1 MADYATNMAALP
13 RHGHLVSSFFANI
26 FPLFKE
32 KKVYALQEQH
42 ALVFY
47 GKKWSKE
54 ERLVDATQIENI
66 NEFKSSIIE
75 ELDFVQPDFILFENN
90 LFIQSTST
98 LKTAGVPDLVI
109 EVWAKSNT
117 REERDM
123 KHNLYSSHPKC
134 EHWYLTH
141 DSNHVECLL
150 GSAKLKPQTLTDILI
165 TQHQINFDLRYLAI

>member
-1 MADYATNMAALP
+1 MADYATNMATLP

-54 ERLVDATQIENI
+54 ERLVDVTRIEDMS
-66 NEFKSSIIE
+66 EFKSSIIE
-75 ELDFVQPDFILFENN
+75 ELDFVQPDFMLFENN
-90 LFIQSTST
+90 PFIQSIST

-109 EVWAKSNT
+109 EVWSKSNT
-117 REERDM
+117 QEERDM
-123 KHNLYSSHPKC
+123 KHTLYSSHPNC

-141 DSNHVECLL
+141 DSNQVDRWL
-150 GSAKLKPQTLTDILI
+150 GSAKLKPQILTDILV
-165 TQHQINFDLRYLAI
+165 TQHQIKFDLRYLAI